1 MRSVVPSLAVMF
13 ALILAPVQPAL
24 LAQLVQVQVTLTC
37 SDGTEITDTL
47 LVVDSAALA
56 ALQSAVEA
64 MALYPAGLTCRLTQQ
79 LGASLG
85 GLFAPLVAFAQSS
98 GGNPVWN
105 YTVGGGRAVISFNC
119 PGEETNF
126 GFSARVEP
134 ALNGMPDQGQGT
146 FNLTIPQCTT
156 PTGSSFNGSHLGT
169 KVDCVHVNG
178 STANLSAVVTHAT
191 GVFADQAQYGF
202 TENVTRIG
210 VIVFDSGDPG
220 GTGDM
225 IGWTNRASE
234 NGCLGTEAVMFP
246 LDNGNVKVHQAGP

>member
-79 LGASLG
+79 LGESLG

-105 YTVGGGRAVISFNC
+105 YTVGGGRAEISFNC
-119 PGEETNF
+119 SSGEETNF
-126 GFSARVEP
+126 GFSARVKP
-134 ALNGMPDQGQGT
+134 AFNGIPDQGQGT

-156 PTGSSFNGSHLGT
+156 FTGSFNGSHLGT

-178 STANLSAVVTHAT
+178 STANLGAVVTHAT
-191 GVFADQAQYGF
+191 GVFADPLQYNF

-210 VIVFDSGDPG
+210 VLVTDSGVPG
-220 GTGDM
+220 GTGDR
-225 IGWTNRASE
+225 IGWTNRGSE
-234 NGCLGTEAVMFP
+234 SLCGLDFLTDAPV
-246 LDNGNVKVHQAGP
+246 DNGNVKVHQANP

>member
-1 MRSVVPSLAVMF
+1 MF

-79 LGASLG
+79 LGESLG

-134 ALNGMPDQGQGT
+134 VSNGTPGQGQGT
-146 FNLTIPQCTT
+146 FNLTIPQSVLAKPIT
-156 PTGSSFNGSHLGT
+156 SSNDVRRFLACMCRLLALMRHHEAIRSCPL
-169 KVDCVHVNG
+169 
-178 STANLSAVVTHAT
+178 
-191 GVFADQAQYGF
+191 
-202 TENVTRIG
+202 TE
-210 VIVFDSGDPG
+210 
-220 GTGDM
+220 
-225 IGWTNRASE
+225 
-234 NGCLGTEAVMFP
+234 
-246 LDNGNVKVHQAGP
+246 

>member
-24 LAQLVQVQVTLTC
+24 LAQLDQVQVTLTC

-47 LVVDSAALA
+47 LVVNSAALA
-56 ALQSAVEA
+56 ELQSAVEA

-98 GGNPVWN
+98 GGNPVWD
-105 YTVGGGRAVISFNC
+105 YAVGGGRAVISFRC
-119 PGEETNF
+119 ARGEETNF

-134 ALNGMPDQGQGT
+134 AFNDGTQGQGT

-156 PTGSSFNGSHLGT
+156 SGGSFNGSHLGT
-169 KVDCVHVNG
+169 KVDCVLVAGNR
-178 STANLSAVVTHAT
+178 ANLGAVVTHAT
-191 GVFADQAQYGF
+191 GVFADPAQYNF
-202 TENVTRIG
+202 MENESRIAVQVT
-210 VIVFDSGDPG
+210 DSGDPG
-220 GTGDM
+220 GAGDL
-225 IGWTNRASE
+225 IGWSNSAVGS
-234 NGCLGTEAVMFP
+234 GCAGLEIFMPPV
-246 LDNGNVKVHQAGP
+246 DNGNVKVHDPGQ

>member
-105 YTVGGGRAVISFNC
+105 YTVGGGRAVISSRC
-119 PGEETNF
+119 SGEETNF

-134 ALNGMPDQGQGT
+134 VSNGTPGQGQGT
-146 FNLTIPQCTT
+146 FNLTIPQC
-156 PTGSSFNGSHLGT
+156 GSFNGSHLGT

-178 STANLSAVVTHAT
+178 STANLGAVVTHAT
-191 GVFADQAQYGF
+191 GVFADPLQYGF
-202 TENVTRIG
+202 TENETRIG
-210 VIVFDSGDPG
+210 VLVIDSGVPG
-220 GTGDM
+220 GTGDR
-225 IGWTNRASE
+225 IGWSNRAIESMCGLE
-234 NGCLGTEAVMFP
+234 TDTDAPV
-246 LDNGNVKVHQAGP
+246 DNGNVKVHQANP